1 MCPFPLGRTV
11 RPPAV
16 SITHPRPP
24 AGSNSNPSPL
34 EVQVEGIAFI
44 SVEPVMFED
53 IDEIIRV
60 DMRAGQE
67 VLAGQGVIEVVGVMA
82 VEAIGVEVV
91 QGDNL

>member
-1 MCPFPLGRTV
+1 M
-11 RPPAV
+11 
-16 SITHPRPP
+16 
-24 AGSNSNPSPL
+24 
-34 EVQVEGIAFI
+34 EGIAFI